1 MKDIDSIVTE
11 QRLLKRQSDN
21 RKCVRNWE
29 QCCPVPKLALAFG
42 ADFQAPTEDERYG
55 FEHIEGS
62 LAKVMYFVKDGVS
75 RPWCYDVVAE
85 HVESIEKEEVL
96 DKVGSDSDSDFV
108 EVLEKKQKKAAAV
121 MHDKS
126 KSLSP
131 LALASLAAACKGLAS
146 GSKSE
151 SKAEVK
157 AEVSDDDSEDEAAQ
171 PVFGFAEAL
180 KSLSSNPQS
189 KPQSKAKAKS
199 QNKPLL
205 TPTKN
210 VFAGG
215 AGSTPVKKEV
225 EVVDVGAEGAESG
238 EDSDAAAAE
247 VKKRGRGR
255 PPRAVA
261 DLTAEND
268 KRTTQLSADW
278 KSINEEVLVVLPCP
292 ETWDANEKLAARKNK
307 FGEKIKKV
315 EAVERKIE
323 SFIDK
328 KLKKFNDSKHDK
340 VDELK
345 AEIQEALDKVRV
357 VKSLSKACQT
367 DSPVLSSVV
376 RDLKEA
382 KRLNLTFSR
391 DLVQRFM
398 LWEAD
403 EMVRLNDWKGLA
415 SLFKKTTVRHDFAV
429 LHDGSVAALM
439 ADEENLGLT
448 QEVALSALES
458 HIASMMQNITSEEMA
473 QPTARSPS
481 LSLKNFVTA
490 LLEAAESLIAWEQ
503 LERSLGIMDV
513 LLSPASCD
521 VVHLENAVQAVTK
534 YSHAELEEM
543 EQEFAK
549 NIMELQQESIVQ
561 ILMLSSSGGIIV
573 DHAQVVAGRR
583 RREGQLAGKVVEL
596 TQTIDD
602 FQLHGSLDA
611 RFVAAVQAT
620 ENLMAPQWKQV
631 LTTSE
636 KVFAKFKV
644 QEARLFEIALKLLK
658 EVVHKVIQTAV
669 DKGRST
675 SLCITEARVVVCPL
689 RKADMERLVAD
700 DVQEKFSQA
709 MKEFYT
715 NAVCDAGA
723 LSKAILIIVSGN
735 TAEMEDALRALQSE
749 FTSAMD
755 GVTLHWEEFMD
766 RLRNV
771 CSYALDAAMITVKK
785 TAMSW
790 ARREKPATEDTNWI
804 VRQVSSIDTAMTALQ
819 RSSRLPTE
827 YFSALGALAVGF
839 FFIKS

>member
-1 MKDIDSIVTE
+1 M
-11 QRLLKRQSDN
+11 
-21 RKCVRNWE
+21 
-29 QCCPVPKLALAFG
+29 
-42 ADFQAPTEDERYG
+42 
-55 FEHIEGS
+55 
-62 LAKVMYFVKDGVS
+62 
-75 RPWCYDVVAE
+75 
-85 HVESIEKEEVL
+85 
-96 DKVGSDSDSDFV
+96 
-108 EVLEKKQKKAAAV
+108 
-121 MHDKS
+121 
-126 KSLSP
+126 
-131 LALASLAAACKGLAS
+131 
-146 GSKSE
+146 
-151 SKAEVK
+151 
-157 AEVSDDDSEDEAAQ
+157 
-171 PVFGFAEAL
+171 
-180 KSLSSNPQS
+180 
-189 KPQSKAKAKS
+189 
-199 QNKPLL
+199 
-205 TPTKN
+205 
-210 VFAGG
+210 
-215 AGSTPVKKEV
+215 
-225 EVVDVGAEGAESG
+225 
-238 EDSDAAAAE
+238 
-247 VKKRGRGR
+247 
-255 PPRAVA
+255 
-261 DLTAEND
+261 
-268 KRTTQLSADW
+268 
-278 KSINEEVLVVLPCP
+278 LPCP

-315 EAVERKIE
+315 EAVEKKIE

-328 KLKKFNDSKHDK
+328 KLKKINDSKHDK

-561 ILMLSSSGGIIV
+561 ILMLSSSGGILV

-700 DVQEKFSQA
+700 DVQEKLSQA

-827 YFSALGALAVGF
+827 YFSALGALAWFEHYLNGTGDADQLAGLEASVKTLEAAAPPIPEGETF
-839 FFIKS
+839 EKITLSKVMETLGVTHDEYAVFVKYADTCRQVIDALKQQQVQHHTQKARKCAAATALQNIVDKQQLPSTSDDYDAFVEFMGAQVNDIVKHQQTIKGQIDEGKLDEDPALKQGRQTLVSTASSYLLVFAIVANLNKLSGKRVSQKDRTEARQALRQYSDALEAEDDEEKVNVAPFVAEACMSEAAAAKAATETKTRAKVSAGKASQKASAEAAAAEAEEEEPQPQQKKRKRAFRFPVD